1 MLYNKPLFWEINTIF
16 ETRSDLRCLHVSQ
29 SRSCSSGKR
38 RKPRFPSIL
47 SDKEFDSKS
56 PFSADENYVKSRVQR
71 YLSPIRRSIST
82 DRANVIKTKPKI
94 QTVDE
99 RLVLKLQFPEKASTN
114 KSITNIP
121 TMLANGNTRRVFS
134 EHEEEQFMPTLAV
147 GKLKVESKNTGMD
160 AAAKIDTETRR
171 DFSETENNC
180 SMIDSQQNCSL
191 REKKLPRYVTRISQN
206 IEPRY
211 NFSQFMHHNVP
222 LINA

>member
-1 MLYNKPLFWEINTIF
+1 M
-16 ETRSDLRCLHVSQ
+16 
-29 SRSCSSGKR
+29 
-38 RKPRFPSIL
+38 
-47 SDKEFDSKS
+47 
-56 PFSADENYVKSRVQR
+56 QR

-134 EHEEEQFMPTLAV
+134 EHEEAQFMPTLAV

-171 DFSETENNC
+171 DFSQTENNC